1 MPTQDETRINN
12 FWARLFRYGLD
23 ELRRAYEAAR
33 EASDSDR
40 KRLERQWEEL
50 EREVAAGRALFVEE
64 DEEGRVVYDR
74 GEHAGEMVAEI
85 EGVLRVVREAFT
97 ISLHHFWERELT
109 KKMHGSDYDESKA
122 FAFLKSKQIK
132 PNEIGLK
139 TLRLAANVA
148 KHSGG
153 ASAKQL
159 YKLRPELFDSA
170 AMVKFDD
177 PPGYEYLR
185 ITDQILDE
193 FFEAVRVSGPQPL
206 PWRSL

>member
-1 MPTQDETRINN
+1 MPTLVEARIDN
-12 FWARLFRYGLD
+12 FWAHLFRYALD

-33 EASDSDR
+33 EASDRDR
-40 KRLERQWEEL
+40 KRLEREWEEL
-50 EREVAAGRALFVEE
+50 EREVAAGRASFIEE
-64 DEEGRVVYDR
+64 DDEGQIVYDR

-85 EGVLRVVREAFT
+85 EGVLRIVREAFA

-109 KKMHGSDYDESKA
+109 KKMHSTEYKESKA
-122 FAFLKSKQIK
+122 FAFLKSRQIK

-148 KHSGG
+148 KHSEG

-159 YKLRPELFDSA
+159 YELRPELFDTT
-170 AMVKFDD
+170 AMAKFND

-185 ITDQILDE
+185 ITDQVIDE
-193 FFEAVRVSGPQPL
+193 FFEAVRISGPQRL
-206 PWRSL
+206 PWRSP